1 MMNDEPYSAHIIAL
15 ANNLIANNYVYVNVN
30 TISNKLI
37 LHIKNNENYN
47 DLDDYDK
54 YNIMIYLQQHYNIL
68 NRKH

>member
-54 YNIMIYLQQHYNIL
+54 YNIRIYLQQHYNIL

>member
-1 MMNDEPYSAHIIAL
+1 MMNEEPYSAHIIAL
-15 ANNLIANNYVYVNVN
+15 ANNLIANNYVYVYVN

-47 DLDDYDK
+47 DLDDDDK